1 MKKRVKGRKFGR
13 ERSQRKAL
21 LKGLARNL
29 ILVERMETTEAKAKE
44 LAGFLAKQ
52 ITRAKKDTIQTRRLL
67 SQYFSNNIIKKLIT
81 DIAPRYAQRQGG
93 YTRIIKLGPRRSNG
107 ARMAVI
113 ELVGG
118 VAKEEKKVEEPK
130 AKKVKTKS

>member
-118 VAKEEKKVEEPK
+118 VAKEEKAESKT
-130 AKKVKTKS
+130 KTKSK